1 MSFLERFFQG
11 WKVIGSKPSKSGFTV
26 SPDFVAQLPN
36 LQPHVPT
43 NPLCHHYSGNT
54 MQHHATPPS
63 FRCEDTF
70 FVVVQYVFVWCP
82 IFVSLYPHCYC
93 SNHPYSRKCA
103 CPIISL
109 WYPPANP
116 SMAKKE
122 KSCLPIQKLLRFHQ
136 SKFLLWGIYHQN
148 ILNSIQVSNF
158 FGHFN
163 TFVVEILFSATT
175 SNVKSLSHLGSSAT
189 RHIWPKK
196 NPWWKVAWNLKTFF
210 AGRTTLW

>member
-1 MSFLERFFQG
+1 MSFLERFFQQG
-11 WKVIGSKPSKSGFTV
+11 WKALEGHREQTLQVRIYSIYPGLTLQISICMTGWYCMYLRTSSRSCRTFNPMSPPIPSVT
-26 SPDFVAQLPN
+26 
-36 LQPHVPT
+36 
-43 NPLCHHYSGNT
+43 GNT

-63 FRCEDTF
+63 FWCEDTF

-82 IFVSLYPHCYC
+82 IFVSLYPHSYC
-93 SNHPYSRKCA
+93 SSHPYSRKCA

-148 ILNSIQVSNF
+148 ILNSIQVSF
-158 FGHFN
+158 FGPLQY
-163 TFVVEILFSATT
+163 IRGWDPLFS
-175 SNVKSLSHLGSSAT
+175 NNK
-189 RHIWPKK
+189 
-196 NPWWKVAWNLKTFF
+196 
-210 AGRTTLW
+210 